1 MTITHGR
8 LTDSDLRL
16 FPKQGQAKKGT
27 KASEMK
33 LGVVSQRRDF
43 DGDFRSDCPT
53 VHLAGRGVGWRPKTS
68 FHPGSL
74 CMSSNPNVPRLTQLS
89 AAFVSISNRV

>member
-1 MTITHGR
+1 MTITHDR
-8 LTDSDLRL
+8 LTGSDLRL

-43 DGDFRSDCPT
+43 DDDFRSDCPT
-53 VHLAGRGVGWRPKTS
+53 VRLAGRGVEAEDLIPTGVSVREVESERSS
-68 FHPGSL
+68 FDTIKCS
-74 CMSSNPNVPRLTQLS
+74 CY
-89 AAFVSISNRV
+89 

>member
-43 DGDFRSDCPT
+43 DDDFRSDCPT
-53 VHLAGRGVGWRPKTS
+53 VRLAGRGVEAEDLISTGVSVREVESECSS
-68 FHPGSL
+68 FDTIKCS
-74 CMSSNPNVPRLTQLS
+74 C
-89 AAFVSISNRV
+89 